1 MGIIKNTLAIFGGYF
16 FLLAGLD
23 VAGKLASEKIKG
35 KENIERVVIEE
46 SEKLGINPKTIR
58 IVNYNEAF
66 VAAYTK
72 KVGDNL
78 YEMGLGKEI
87 RRATVKHECYH
98 IANGHC
104 EKPSDII
111 DKLFILEPQAII
123 YATTGL
129 KL

>member
-35 KENIERVVIEE
+35 KENIERAVIEE
-46 SEKLGINPKTIR
+46 SEKLGINHRIIK
-58 IVNYNEAF
+58 IVNYSEGF
-66 VAAYTK
+66 TAAYTK
-72 KVGDNL
+72 NVGDSL
-78 YEMGLGKEI
+78 YEMGLGEEV
-87 RRATVKHECYH
+87 RRATIRHELYH
-98 IANGHC
+98 IADGHC